1 MRDALLGSLPL
12 VGFGGYLVMAAI
24 VFLVAGALGVT
35 ATARRRYA
43 RLMADVDRNA
53 GQVPPA
59 FRSPVLEDIA
69 RATQAAAAQQAGTV
83 NTQAIVEH
91 ALQTEL
97 GGLLGAERFVKATT
111 GLTIVFGLFGT
122 FTGLTL
128 SIGKLATLVSGG
140 GPAVGD
146 ITESLTKGL
155 TQALSGMSLAFATS
169 LFGIGS
175 AIVMTLVGVF
185 FGIADRRTAFM
196 VKLEDYLDNAFLAAY
211 RRGSSGTGE
220 ALVVGAAGAPLEAL
234 VARFA
239 QSVAALETAVGQF
252 DGALRTF
259 AGTTRDFKEFNLH
272 LKDNVQRM
280 SLAFGDLSET
290 LKREVGGLNT
300 RRP

>member
-1 MRDALLGSLPL
+1 MRDALFSSLPL

-24 VFLVAGALGVT
+24 VILVVGALVVT
-35 ATARRRYA
+35 ASARRRYA
-43 RLMADVDRNA
+43 RLIADITHNG

-69 RATQAAAAQQAGTV
+69 RAAQAAAVQQPGAV
-83 NTQAIVEH
+83 NTQAIIEH
-91 ALQTEL
+91 ALQSEL

-146 ITESLTKGL
+146 ITESLTRGL

-185 FGIADRRTAFM
+185 FGIAERRTAFM
-196 VKLEDYLDNAFLAAY
+196 VKLEDYLDNTFLAAY
-211 RRGSSGTGE
+211 RRSSPASGG
-220 ALVVGAAGAPLEAL
+220 ALVGGAAGAPLEAL
-234 VARFA
+234 VTRFA
-239 QSVAALETAVGQF
+239 QSVAALESAVGQF

-290 LKREVGGLNT
+290 LKREVGALGT